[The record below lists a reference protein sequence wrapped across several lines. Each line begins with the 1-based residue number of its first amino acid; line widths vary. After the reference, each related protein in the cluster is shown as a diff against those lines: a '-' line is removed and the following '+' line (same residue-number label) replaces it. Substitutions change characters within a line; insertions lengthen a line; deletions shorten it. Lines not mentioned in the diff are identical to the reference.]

1 YVVSRIAL
9 PDNVIE
15 ATTLASPIVAA
26 SAATSAR
33 GSASV
38 APATSATTTPRP
50 SPTADPLVVTGFQGQ
65 GLRLA
70 ALTVPAGYT
79 LTSPIGGTVSIVLY
93 QLVNGEIRTGAA
105 AADVPS
111 YPHIFIRSADR
122 DVKLRPGIVD

>member
-1 YVVSRIAL
+1 MRSDDDMRSLLRTVGGAALGIGLGLGILVLGYVVSRIAL

-38 APATSATTTPRP
+38 APASATTAPRP
-50 SPTADPLVVTGFQGQ
+50 SPTVDPLVVTGFQGQ

-79 LTSPIGGTVSIVLY
+79 LTSPIAGTV
-93 QLVNGEIRTGAA
+93 
-105 AADVPS
+105 
-111 YPHIFIRSADR
+111 
-122 DVKLRPGIVD
+122 